1 MGTIPQF
8 PNIPEVEDRQT
19 LGATYLNALARGC
32 EHLLGVSHASYGLP
46 HATAVLERYF
56 DSYGTM
62 ATYWLYHG
70 SDSVAYGIWVGTDS
84 AGKRWYLHLD
94 YYGDD
99 DAWHTV
105 LAGDGTEAF
114 PHILSGTLDLSAET
128 DLTIGKIYQW
138 RIQGQTT
145 DASYHT
151 QVQVMLLSTRPT
163 LTGWTAPPSL
173 AAGVSDPADINVYRA
188 DLVALNAQM
197 VAPTNALSYCE
208 DSKDHEHTEDTWAAF
223 TRYAYR
229 YRPNGLTVGIH
240 GVIIGGTWAW
250 RVRFADSAG
259 HEAVIYTS
267 ADVAAALD
275 YSYQS
280 TDLDLTAGA
289 VAAALTAASIT
300 LTFGAGY
307 VVTIEAKRG
316 SDVNTLHLRRGVCLR
331 TSNGTAGGSWAD
343 NKLWAV
349 EDRDVGPTQ
358 LNKVRTDLLELY
370 TGGSE
375 ELWGENHAMRWVSG
389 SERPCAGVHQK
400 RYLMYRCVS
409 GETPTL
415 QYGEDFSSDYGLTAG
430 TGWLSFDLTSIALPL
445 GGAYIVADVETAFES
460 DGVYAEA

>member
-1 MGTIPQF
+1 MATIPAF
-8 PNIPEVEDRQT
+8 PNIPEVETSQT

-32 EHLLGVSHASYGLP
+32 EHLLGVSQASYGLP
-46 HATAVLERYF
+46 HATAVLERLEA
-56 DSYGTM
+56 SYGTM
-62 ATYWLYHG
+62 ATYWLYAG
-70 SDSVAYGIWVGTDS
+70 SATVAYGIWVGTDS

-94 YYGDD
+94 YLGDD
-99 DAWHTV
+99 AAWHTV
-105 LAGDGTEAF
+105 LADDGTEGF
-114 PHILSGTLDLSAET
+114 PHILSGTLDLSAEAN
-128 DLTIGKIYQW
+128 LTVGKIYQW

-145 DASYHT
+145 DASYNN
-151 QVQVMLLSTRPT
+151 QAQVMLLSTRPT

-208 DSKDHEHTEDTWAAF
+208 DSKDHEHTEDEWATF

-250 RVRFADSAG
+250 RVKFADSAG

-280 TDLDLTAGA
+280 VDLDLTAGA
-289 VAAALTAASIT
+289 PAAALTAASIT

-331 TSNGTAGGSWAD
+331 TSNGTAGGSWAN

-358 LNKVRTDLLELY
+358 LNKIRADLLGLY
-370 TGGSE
+370 TSGAE
-375 ELWGENHAMRWVSG
+375 ELWGENHAMRFVTD
-389 SERPCAGVHQK
+389 SERPCSGVHLK

-415 QYGEDFSSDYGLTAG
+415 QYGVDFASDYSLPTG
-430 TGWLSFDLTSIALPL
+430 TGWLSFDLTTIALPF
-445 GGAYIVADVETAFES
+445 GAAYLVADVETAMET
-460 DGVYAEA
+460 DAVYAEA